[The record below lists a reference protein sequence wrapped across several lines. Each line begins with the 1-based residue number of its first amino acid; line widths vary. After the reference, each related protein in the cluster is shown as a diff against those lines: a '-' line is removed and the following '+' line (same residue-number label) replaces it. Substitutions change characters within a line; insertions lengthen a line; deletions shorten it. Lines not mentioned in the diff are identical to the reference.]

1 MIFNS
6 LGVEYCAARMTW
18 MVSACISA
26 LLLGVYDLLKK
37 SALKGNAVPAVL
49 FISVVTGALLWAPM
63 IVWSHLDME
72 SIPGKF
78 FQVSRLT
85 SLGHAQLAM
94 KALIVGL
101 SWIFAY
107 GAVKH
112 LPVSIAGPIRATA
125 PLWTIFM
132 AVLFMGERPGMVQ
145 WIGVIL
151 ILSCFY
157 AFTFIGR
164 LEGIHFHRNKWVG
177 YMVIATLLGATSALY
192 DKYLIQSVRYSV
204 ATVQAWFS
212 FYLVVVLFPFFLWWV
227 TRQSRTDKFR
237 MTWTVPAVGITLV
250 LTDLFYFVALSDPEA
265 LISIISPIRRSSVI
279 VSFVGATLIFKEA
292 QFQRKLILILGLI
305 LGIALINWK

>member
-1 MIFNS
+1 
-6 LGVEYCAARMTW
+6 
-18 MVSACISA
+18 
-26 LLLGVYDLLKK
+26 
-37 SALKGNAVPAVL
+37 
-49 FISVVTGALLWAPM
+49 
-63 IVWSHLDME
+63 
-72 SIPGKF
+72 
-78 FQVSRLT
+78 
-85 SLGHAQLAM
+85 
-94 KALIVGL
+94 
-101 SWIFAY
+101 
-107 GAVKH
+107 
-112 LPVSIAGPIRATA
+112 
-125 PLWTIFM
+125 M

-250 LTDLFYFVALSDPEA
+250 ITDLFYFVALSDPEA

-279 VSFVGATLIFKEA
+279 VSFLGATLIFKEA
-292 QFQRKLILILGLI
+292 QFARKLALILGLI
-305 LGIALINWK
+305 LGIALLNWK